1 MSKSPIIAVIGGAFA
16 LSLAT
21 FHPAAAQSAGQQA
34 TDPTFQPEASPED
47 NARRSRSRHQRPRAP
62 RPDAAPAAPAAPTPE
77 ELVASAQLLAT
88 AAGTACQV
96 TEATEL
102 GLTVTQEAVYE
113 AACATGPGY
122 ILIATTP
129 AQAVDCVLLNGQANL
144 VRASDPEADV
154 GQQCAL
160 PANQN
165 VVAVLQAYA
174 TEAGVDC
181 IVDEASAIG
190 KTDDGNL
197 MYEVGCQDKDGY
209 WLEKTASGWTTTAC
223 WELVGRRTTCRF
235 TPAAES
241 YGAWKGILAGTTA
254 AACDVQQTRLMGKDS
269 ADLTIYEL
277 KCASGDGYLA
287 RVNAE
292 HRAQRVHTCAEAVNI
307 GGGCQ
312 IGVAPA
318 ATTEDTP
325 AAAAPT
331 T

>member
-1 MSKSPIIAVIGGAFA
+1 VSNSPLIAVIGGAFA

-21 FHPAAAQSAGQQA
+21 FQPAAAQSAGQQA
-34 TDPTFQPEASPED
+34 TDPTFQPEASQED

-62 RPDAAPAAPAAPTPE
+62 QAPAAPAAPTPE
-77 ELVASAQLLAT
+77 ELIASAQVIAT
-88 AAGTACQV
+88 SAGVACQV
-96 TEATEL
+96 SEAAEL
-102 GLTVTQEAVYE
+102 GLTVEQEAVYE
-113 AACATGPGY
+113 AACTTGPGY
-122 ILIATTP
+122 ILIASTP

-144 VRASDPEADV
+144 VRATDPEADV

-197 MYEVGCQDKDGY
+197 MYEVGCQNKDGY
-209 WLEKTASGWTTTAC
+209 WLEKTTTGWTTTAC
-223 WELVGRRTTCRF
+223 WELIGRRTTCRF

-254 AACDVQQTRLMGKDS
+254 AACDVQQTRLMGKDA
-269 ADLTIYEL
+269 ADLAIYEI
-277 KCASGDGYLA
+277 KCATGDGYLA
-287 RVNAE
+287 RVGAD
-292 HRAQRVHTCAEAVNI
+292 HRAQRIHTCAEAVNI

-318 ATTEDTP
+318 ATTEDAP
-325 AAAAPT
+325 AAEAPAQ
-331 T
+331 